1 MTTAPTRVDAWES
14 VASTEDLARVTVR
27 YLAGALPSS
36 PLRDRPVS
44 ESTRAALFDELR
56 AANSPSL
63 ITTRAA
69 AGSRASR
76 AYCAFI
82 AEAGTVDALRDRV
95 RRPGLIWVGLNQPG
109 PALRGGAIWSRTAR
123 VSGSC
128 LRDDIDAYVRA
139 CPRIASVLDGW
150 VPGMIVDPV
159 LVDRP
164 VLWGV
169 LVGALPRISRA

>member
-1 MTTAPTRVDAWES
+1 MTTAPTRVDARET

-44 ESTRAALFDELR
+44 ESTRAA
-56 AANSPSL
+56 
-63 ITTRAA
+63 

-82 AEAGTVDALRDRV
+82 AEAGTVDALRGRV
-95 RRPGLIWVGLNQPG
+95 RRSGLIWVGLNQPG

-150 VPGMIVDPV
+150 VPGMIVDPI

>member
-1 MTTAPTRVDAWES
+1 MTTAPTRVDARET

-36 PLRDRPVS
+36 PLRDRPVI
-44 ESTRAALFDELR
+44 E
-56 AANSPSL
+56 
-63 ITTRAA
+63 
-69 AGSRASR
+69 
-76 AYCAFI
+76 
-82 AEAGTVDALRDRV
+82 RV
-95 RRPGLIWVGLNQPG
+95 
-109 PALRGGAIWSRTAR
+109 
-123 VSGSC
+123 

-150 VPGMIVDPV
+150 VPGMIVDPI

>member
-1 MTTAPTRVDAWES
+1 MTTAPTRVDARET

-27 YLAGALPSS
+27 YLAGALPSW
-36 PLRDRPVS
+36 PD
-44 ESTRAALFDELR
+44 ES
-56 AANSPSL
+56 SQPPSL
-63 ITTRAA
+63 VANTMSRMYCFTA
-69 AGSRASR
+69 AGSAVRNTLAPRAS
-76 AYCAFI
+76 AFCLNCSASSSKR
-82 AEAGTVDALRDRV
+82 AEA
-95 RRPGLIWVGLNQPG
+95 PPLIP
-109 PALRGGAIWSRTAR
+109 AIWSRTAR

-150 VPGMIVDPV
+150 VPGMIVDPI